1 MTAFQNCLAEI
12 KKAAGRDLS
21 DQEIDDL
28 ITELQRRQS
37 RNVTKADGIEAAA
50 LEAAEK
56 YAKDMADA
64 AIIEKRNALLNFK
77 RRTEALDYIR
87 TNFAD
92 DPALGLEAVLV
103 GANRAVTG
111 ARDSV
116 ARAQSAL
123 LDYYASGFQTDIEKL
138 GLWKVYVRGEL
149 DQDIAR
155 ALWAK
160 GRGEDITGIPN
171 EAKQIAD
178 VMHKWQEVARLDANE
193 AGAWIG
199 KMDGYIVRQSHDM
212 YKISRAT
219 YEGWRDEIMPRLDW
233 DRTLEGAGEAEME
246 KFLEAVYDGL
256 ASGVHLK
263 SQDQSSGGFKG
274 PRNIAKKASA
284 ERVLHF
290 KTADDWFDYNQKF
303 GTGNLRESFIRG
315 MELQA
320 QNTGLMR
327 KLGPNPESNLDQVA
341 QSLLRG
347 MDGQPEKKNKLQTA
361 INSTIRNQFLEVDG
375 TTRSP
380 VHAMGA
386 RVSSS
391 IRALENMSKL
401 GAAVLSQA
409 SDLPTYASEMRYQGN
424 RGFLSNIL
432 EGVAG
437 MFEGR
442 STKEKIELE
451 GMLGIVRDGMISD
464 AGARF
469 SLANDELPGRVS
481 RLQQLFFKYNWMT
494 PWTDRL
500 KATAVRAMSH
510 YLALNRASP
519 YSELTPDLQRTLRI
533 QGIDETRWEILRA
546 GVTKEVDGRT
556 YMIPESVQTL
566 PDEMFDGLLAERALK
581 ANERNYARVKR
592 ELADQLR
599 GYFADRAEFA
609 VVTPD
614 ARTRAMMRRGTRP
627 GTVAGE
633 FLRFI
638 GQFKSFPFA
647 VIQKV
652 MGREVYGRGSNSL
665 SEALRNGNG
674 EMAGLA
680 QLMLWTTAFG
690 YISMSAKDLAK
701 GRTPRDPLDWNTF
714 LAAMVQ
720 GGGAG
725 IYGDFLFGEVRN
737 RFGGGMIS
745 TLAGPAAGSF
755 EDIMD
760 LWGRMRDGDDFAA
773 QSFRVFWS
781 HLPGAN
787 LFYTKLALD
796 YMFLWSVQEALNP
809 GAMKRME
816 RRVEKENAQT
826 FLLRPSEVVR

>member
-21 DQEIDDL
+21 DDEVDDL
-28 ITELQRRQS
+28 VTELQRRQ
-37 RNVTKADGIEAAA
+37 RKNIDKAASTEQAA

-64 AIIEKRNALLNFK
+64 AAIEKRNALLNFK
-77 RRTEALDYIR
+77 RRTEVLDYIR

-92 DPALGLEAVLV
+92 DPALGMEAILV
-103 GANRAVTG
+103 GVS
-111 ARDSV
+111 RDVKSGRESV
-116 ARAQSAL
+116 ARSQTTLAW
-123 LDYYASGFQTDIEKL
+123 YYGSGFQTDIEKL
-138 GLWKVYVRGEL
+138 KLWKVYVRGEL

-171 EAKQIAD
+171 EAKQIAE
-178 VMHKWQEVARLDANE
+178 VMHKWQEKMRLDANV

-212 YKISRAT
+212 RKISQAG
-219 YEGWRDEIMPRLDW
+219 YEAWRNEIMPRLDW
-233 DRTLEGAGEAEME
+233 DRTLEGAGEDRIEE
-246 KFLEAVYDGL
+246 FLQEVYANV
-256 ASGVHLK
+256 ASGIHMK
-263 SQDQSSGGFKG
+263 AQSQSSGGFKG

-303 GTGNLRESFIRG
+303 GMGNLRESFLRG
-315 MELQA
+315 LELNA
-320 QNTGLMR
+320 QNTGLMQ
-327 KLGPNPESNLDQVA
+327 KLGPNPESNLDQIH
-341 QSLLRG
+341 QRIMRG
-347 MDGQPEKKNKLQTA
+347 IKDPQKRQDLQTKFD
-361 INSTIRNQFLEVDG
+361 STIRNQFLEVDG
-375 TTRSP
+375 STRSP
-380 VHAMGA
+380 VHAQRA
-386 RVSSS
+386 RIAASA
-391 IRALENMSKL
+391 RAWENLTKL
-401 GAAVLSQA
+401 GMALLSQI
-409 SDLPTYASEMRYQGN
+409 SDLPTHASEMKYQGN
-424 RGFLSNIL
+424 RGYLSNV
-432 EGVAG
+432 GDAVAG
-437 MFEGR
+437 MFYNR
-442 STKEKIELE
+442 STKERIELE
-451 GMLGIVRDGMISD
+451 GMLSILRDGMLGD
-464 AGARF
+464 AGVRF
-469 SLANDELPGRVS
+469 SLANDELPGKIS
-481 RLQQLFFKYNWMT
+481 RLQQLFFKYNGMT

-519 YSELTPDLQRTLRI
+519 YSELSPELQRALRI
-533 QGIDETRWEILRA
+533 QGIDDARWEILRS
-546 GVTKEVDGRT
+546 GVTKEVDGRQ
-556 YMIPESVQTL
+556 YMIPESVETL
-566 PDEMFDGLLAERALK
+566 PDEQFAGILSGRALK

-633 FLRFI
+633 FLRFV

-652 MGREVYGRGSNSL
+652 MGREMYGRGSNSL
-665 SEALRNGNG
+665 SEAMRNGNG
-674 EMAGLA
+674 ELAGLA

-690 YISMSAKDLAK
+690 YIAMSAKDLAK
-701 GRTPRDPLDWNTF
+701 GRTPRDPLDYKTWM
-714 LAAMVQ
+714 AAFVQ

-737 RFGGGMIS
+737 RFGGGIVS
-745 TLAGPAAGSF
+745 TLAGPVAGTV
-755 EDIMD
+755 EDIFD
-760 LWGRMRDGDDFAA
+760 LYGRVRDGDDFAA
-773 QSFRVFWS
+773 QTFRVTWN
-781 HLPGAN
+781 HIPGVN
-787 LFYTKLALD
+787 IFYTKLALD
-796 YMFLWSVQEALNP
+796 YFFLWSVQEALNP